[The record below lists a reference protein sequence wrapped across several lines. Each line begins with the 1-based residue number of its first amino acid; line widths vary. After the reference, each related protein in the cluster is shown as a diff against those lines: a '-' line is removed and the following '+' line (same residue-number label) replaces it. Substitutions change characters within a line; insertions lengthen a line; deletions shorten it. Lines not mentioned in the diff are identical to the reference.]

1 MDYWDPP
8 KHSINHHQ
16 SSKPSKNEQSQ
27 QLRQFKVLEVELWQA
42 QHSLYAQHFWPCTT
56 SLCGQFYQNYMV
68 VNQECFKDCLQRL
81 SLKRVSLKRIKYES
95 CRSQEGAEK
104 RGLDCFGLKAELV
117 QRLKEARAASAQDS
131 TGADG
136 SEVPSHEVPAHP
148 FAAAEDSKKRKLD
161 NAASSEASQDCN
173 TMEWLCSKCSKS
185 FTTKFNLTRHEK
197 NPCRVLMLHVCPG
210 KHGEG
215 CPAEYS
221 TNNKAHYDDHVKVC
235 GIGRGGKR
243 EGAGS
248 GGKRE
253 DAKRG

>member
-1 MDYWDPP
+1 M
-8 KHSINHHQ
+8 
-16 SSKPSKNEQSQ
+16 
-27 QLRQFKVLEVELWQA
+27 R
-42 QHSLYAQHFWPCTT
+42 
-56 SLCGQFYQNYMV
+56 V
-68 VNQECFKDCLQRL
+68 VD
-81 SLKRVSLKRIKYES
+81 LKRELK
-95 CRSQEGAEK
+95 K

-197 NPCRVLMLHVCPG
+197 NPCRVLTLHVCPG

-221 TNNKAHYDDHVKVC
+221 TNNNPHYDDHVKVC

-253 DAKRG
+253 GAGSRGKCEGAGRPDGAAAAVEKGKG

>member
-1 MDYWDPP
+1 M
-8 KHSINHHQ
+8 
-16 SSKPSKNEQSQ
+16 
-27 QLRQFKVLEVELWQA
+27 
-42 QHSLYAQHFWPCTT
+42 
-56 SLCGQFYQNYMV
+56 
-68 VNQECFKDCLQRL
+68 
-81 SLKRVSLKRIKYES
+81 
-95 CRSQEGAEK
+95 
-104 RGLDCFGLKAELV
+104 

-197 NPCRVLMLHVCPG
+197 NPCRVLTLHVCPG

-221 TNNKAHYDDHVKVC
+221 TNNKPHYDDHVKVC

-253 DAKRG
+253 DAKRGKTRRCWKRKRLKRLKHTRPFSHAPSEKNTWTSRTLRRSTKYTPKLLKLDLKLGIQPRTWFITRKCQTNSMSLASALAPAPALE

>member
-1 MDYWDPP
+1 M
-8 KHSINHHQ
+8 
-16 SSKPSKNEQSQ
+16 
-27 QLRQFKVLEVELWQA
+27 
-42 QHSLYAQHFWPCTT
+42 
-56 SLCGQFYQNYMV
+56 
-68 VNQECFKDCLQRL
+68 
-81 SLKRVSLKRIKYES
+81 
-95 CRSQEGAEK
+95 
-104 RGLDCFGLKAELV
+104 
-117 QRLKEARAASAQDS
+117 QRLKEARAA
-131 TGADG
+131 
-136 SEVPSHEVPAHP
+136 PAHP

-197 NPCRVLMLHVCPG
+197 NPCRVLTLHVCPG

-221 TNNKAHYDDHVKVC
+221 TNNKPHYDDHVKVC

-253 DAKRG
+253 DAKRGKTRRCWKWGKREGAGSGGKCEGAGRPDGAAAAVEKGKG

>member
-1 MDYWDPP
+1 M
-8 KHSINHHQ
+8 
-16 SSKPSKNEQSQ
+16 
-27 QLRQFKVLEVELWQA
+27 R
-42 QHSLYAQHFWPCTT
+42 
-56 SLCGQFYQNYMV
+56 V
-68 VNQECFKDCLQRL
+68 VD
-81 SLKRVSLKRIKYES
+81 LKRELK
-95 CRSQEGAEK
+95 K

-197 NPCRVLMLHVCPG
+197 NPCRVLTLHVCPD

-221 TNNKAHYDDHVKVC
+221 TNNKPHYDDHVKVC

-253 DAKRG
+253 DAKRGKTRRCWKRGKCEGAGSRGKCEGAGRPDGAAAAVEKGKG

>member
-1 MDYWDPP
+1 M
-8 KHSINHHQ
+8 
-16 SSKPSKNEQSQ
+16 
-27 QLRQFKVLEVELWQA
+27 R
-42 QHSLYAQHFWPCTT
+42 
-56 SLCGQFYQNYMV
+56 V
-68 VNQECFKDCLQRL
+68 VD
-81 SLKRVSLKRIKYES
+81 LKRELK
-95 CRSQEGAEK
+95 K

-148 FAAAEDSKKRKLD
+148 FAAAEDSKKRRLD

-197 NPCRVLMLHVCPG
+197 NPCRVLTLHVCPG

-215 CPAEYS
+215 CLAEYS
-221 TNNKAHYDDHVKVC
+221 TNNNPHYDDHVKVC

-248 GGKRE
+248 GGNAKVLEAGENAKVLE
-253 DAKRG
+253 DQTGLLLRLRKEKAEKAETHTPLFPRPFGKKHLD